1 MSETSPGAVTGAPA
15 LAADARAAL
24 PGGPG
29 GPGAPGGPG
38 GPGGAESASPRQ
50 RGRALRRVLGRPL
63 TLFCLTLLALQALI
77 ALAAP
82 LLAPYDPLHP
92 EVQDKLQGPSGDHW
106 LGTDDLGRDTLSR
119 LLYGTRTALL
129 ASTQSVAIGLVLGVC
144 VGLFVGYRGG
154 WWDRIGMRVADVM
167 QSIPALLLA
176 LALVAVLGNGL
187 GNAMLAVGLVFAVSF
202 MRITRAVVLAERER
216 LYVDAARVLGLRRSA
231 IMFRQVLP
239 NVSAPLIVQASIAA
253 GTALLIEATLS
264 FLGVGVDSSQVSWGA
279 MLDASRQHVVD
290 HPLLA
295 ILPGAALTLSVLV
308 FNLLGD
314 GLRDAASP
322 RRGGPSGPR
331 PKGGS
336 GRSGP
341 AAAPADHIPSLPE
354 DVLLSVEGLTV
365 ADPQGS
371 ELASGV
377 TFHIRRGETFGL
389 VGESGCGKSITASA
403 ILGLLPRGVTVTS
416 GTVRLGD
423 TELTGL
429 RGENLRKVRGLRV
442 GMVFQDPISALS
454 PVHTVGR
461 QLTDAIRAHR
471 DVSLQEATERAAE
484 LLDLVGVDRPRERLK
499 DYPHQFSGG
508 MAQRVVIAGALA
520 CDPEL
525 LIADEP
531 TTALDVTIQAQVLD
545 LLASLRERL
554 SMSLLII
561 THDLGV
567 VADSCD
573 RIAVMYAGQ
582 IVEQRTVE
590 DAFARPRHPYTEAL
604 LAAVPH
610 AGADGEPLPTI
621 PGRVPPAWDWPAGCR
636 FHPRCRYA
644 TDLCRT
650 GAVALDERGA
660 RCVRGGELQLVGAR

>member
-1 MSETSPGAVTGAPA
+1 MSETSPGAPAGAPVVE
-15 LAADARAAL
+15 AAAFEAAAR
-24 PGGPG
+24 P
-29 GPGAPGGPG
+29 
-38 GPGGAESASPRQ
+38 
-50 RGRALRRVLGRPL
+50 RGRTLRRVLGQPV
-63 TLFCLTLLALQALI
+63 TLICLSLLALQAVI
-77 ALAAP
+77 AFAAP
-82 LLAPYDPLHP
+82 LIAPYDPLHP
-92 EVQDKLQGPSGDHW
+92 DVQNKLQGPSGDHW

-119 LLYGTRTALL
+119 LIFGTRTALL

-154 WWDRIGMRVADVM
+154 WWDRIGMRVADVL

-202 MRITRAVVLAERER
+202 LRITRAVVLAEREK
-216 LYVDAARVLGLRRSA
+216 LYVDAARVLGLRNSA

-264 FLGVGVDSSQVSWGA
+264 FLGVGADTSQVSWGA
-279 MLDASRQHVVD
+279 MLDASRQHVTD

-314 GLRDAASP
+314 GLRDATSP
-322 RRGGPSGPR
+322 RAGGAPR
-331 PKGGS
+331 PGGKTRTPAGS
-336 GRSGP
+336 GTGAASKRGAGSASGT
-341 AAAPADHIPSLPE
+341 AAKVALVADHEPPVPE
-354 DVLLSVEGLTV
+354 DALLSVDKLTV
-365 ADPQGS
+365 VDSQGS
-371 ELASGV
+371 ELASAV
-377 TFHIRRGETFGL
+377 SFHIRRGETFGL

-403 ILGLLPRGVTVTS
+403 ILGLLPRGVSVREGS
-416 GTVRLGD
+416 VRLGT

-429 RGENLRKVRGLRV
+429 RGEDLRKVRGLRV
-442 GMVFQDPISALS
+442 GMVFQDPMSALS

-471 DVSLQEATERAAE
+471 PLSRKEATDRAAE
-484 LLDLVGVDRPRERLK
+484 LLDLVGVPQPRERLK

-554 SMSLLII
+554 DMSLLII

-582 IVEQRTVE
+582 IVETREVT
-590 DAFARPRHPYTEAL
+590 DAFAHPRHPYTEAL
-604 LAAVPH
+604 LDAVPR
-610 AGADGEPLPTI
+610 AGSDGEPLPTI
-621 PGRVPPAWDWPAGCR
+621 PGRVPPAWDWPDGCR
-636 FHPRCRYA
+636 FNPRCRYA
-644 TDLCRT
+644 TDDCRT
-650 GAVALDERGA
+650 GTVALDIQGA
-660 RCVRGGELQLVGAR
+660 RCLRSGELHLAGAR